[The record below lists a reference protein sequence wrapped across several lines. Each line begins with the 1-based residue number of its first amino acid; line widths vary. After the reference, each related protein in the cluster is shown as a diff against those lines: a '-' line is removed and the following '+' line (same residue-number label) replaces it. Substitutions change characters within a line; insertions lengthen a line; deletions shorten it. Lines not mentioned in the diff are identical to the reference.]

1 MLWSILL
8 WMSHRTELTN
18 VSAPTMKLPRCS
30 SRAQDFAQR
39 NCKIRVLS
47 RNLKSLS
54 EEPED
59 HRLLAANLIV
69 FKDWLESTAFMHE
82 DLLAQTNSKF
92 QSCEKPKKVLLHP
105 FLMILTNQKKRI
117 QNVPSKM
124 DSTPFGV
131 ARNLNQWS
139 WTSNENMCRN
149 SDCVSTAGDL
159 ATVQR
164 IAKAE
169 LAACPIGSLH
179 HWRQCNSMF
188 TRNWSWGPDCRS
200 ARVERSLHTS
210 EELAKSELQSKR
222 SASNSWTRLLRHLSP
237 IEFKKSDDRTSPW
250 AVNLKI
256 RWALSD
262 PLPAKQAATLATTAT
277 SVSED
282 KLAGQLSKWWDIESY
297 ASNCDVT
304 GQAKNKL
311 ITIKT

>member
-8 WMSHRTELTN
+8 RMSHRTELTN
-18 VSAPTMKLPRCS
+18 VSAPTLKLPRCS
-30 SRAQDFAQR
+30 SRAQDFSQR

-92 QSCEKPKKVLLHP
+92 QSCEKPKKSAFASIP
-105 FLMILTNQKKRI
+105 DDSNKPKKRI
-117 QNVPSKM
+117 QNFPSKM

-149 SDCVSTAGDL
+149 SDCISTAGDL
-159 ATVQR
+159 AIVQR

-169 LAACPIGSLH
+169 LAACPIVDSDSAQFCTVNSLRRRLQQVSH
-179 HWRQCNSMF
+179 MLRQ
-188 TRNWSWGPDCRS
+188 
-200 ARVERSLHTS
+200 L
-210 EELAKSELQSKR
+210 
-222 SASNSWTRLLRHLSP
+222 
-237 IEFKKSDDRTSPW
+237 
-250 AVNLKI
+250 
-256 RWALSD
+256 
-262 PLPAKQAATLATTAT
+262 
-277 SVSED
+277 
-282 KLAGQLSKWWDIESY
+282 
-297 ASNCDVT
+297 
-304 GQAKNKL
+304 
-311 ITIKT
+311 